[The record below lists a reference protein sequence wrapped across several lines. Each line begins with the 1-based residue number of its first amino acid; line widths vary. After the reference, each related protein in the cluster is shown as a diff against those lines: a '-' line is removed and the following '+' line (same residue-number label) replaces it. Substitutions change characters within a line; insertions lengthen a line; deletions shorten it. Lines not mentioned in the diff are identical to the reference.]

1 MNIRNIR
8 NQPFFGVLAAT
19 GALIV
24 LGFWHGGFWFGLV
37 LTLPLVVLGSW
48 DLIQRRHSLLR
59 NYPLVGHL
67 RFLLEDTGPELRQ
80 YIVESNTEGQPFD
93 RDQRSLI
100 YQRAKNVEDKK
111 PFGTEERVYATN
123 YTWLAHSIAPK
134 PLAERP
140 VETFRV
146 AVGENQCA
154 HPYSASIYNISAM
167 SFGALSANAIRALNG
182 GARRGGFA
190 HDTGEGGLSR
200 YHLEPGGDIIWQIG
214 TGYFGCRTPDGRFD
228 PDRFHDQAVLDQ
240 VKMIELKLSQGAKPG
255 HGGILPAAKV
265 SAEIAAARGVPVGE
279 DCVSPAYHTAFD
291 TPIGLLEFVARLR
304 ELSGGKPAGF
314 KLCVGRLDE
323 FFAVCKA
330 MAETGLYPDFITVDG
345 GEGGTGAAPIE
356 FSNHVGMPARE
367 GIAFVHNALVGM
379 NLRHRVPIAA
389 SGKMVS
395 AFHLAAAL
403 ALGAD
408 WCNSAR
414 GFMFSLGCIQ
424 AQTCHTN
431 QCPVGVATQNHRLER
446 ALVVSDKAE
455 RVYHFH
461 RNTVEALA
469 EVVAAAGLESPAELA
484 PCHVYKR
491 ISATDIR
498 TFEQLYDRYRPG
510 QLLDGDAGPLQEYW
524 DRARASA
531 W

>member
-1 MNIRNIR
+1 
-8 NQPFFGVLAAT
+8 
-19 GALIV
+19 
-24 LGFWHGGFWFGLV
+24 
-37 LTLPLVVLGSW
+37 
-48 DLIQRRHSLLR
+48 
-59 NYPLVGHL
+59 
-67 RFLLEDTGPELRQ
+67 
-80 YIVESNTEGQPFD
+80 
-93 RDQRSLI
+93 
-100 YQRAKNVEDKK
+100 
-111 PFGTEERVYATN
+111 
-123 YTWLAHSIAPK
+123 
-134 PLAERP
+134 
-140 VETFRV
+140 
-146 AVGENQCA
+146 
-154 HPYSASIYNISAM
+154 
-167 SFGALSANAIRALNG
+167 
-182 GARRGGFA
+182 
-190 HDTGEGGLSR
+190 
-200 YHLEPGGDIIWQIG
+200 
-214 TGYFGCRTPDGRFD
+214 
-228 PDRFHDQAVLDQ
+228 
-240 VKMIELKLSQGAKPG
+240 
-255 HGGILPAAKV
+255 
-265 SAEIAAARGVPVGE
+265 
-279 DCVSPAYHTAFD
+279 
-291 TPIGLLEFVARLR
+291 
-304 ELSGGKPAGF
+304 
-314 KLCVGRLDE
+314 
-323 FFAVCKA
+323 
-330 MAETGLYPDFITVDG
+330 
-345 GEGGTGAAPIE
+345 
-356 FSNHVGMPARE
+356 
-367 GIAFVHNALVGM
+367 
-379 NLRHRVPIAA
+379 VPIAA